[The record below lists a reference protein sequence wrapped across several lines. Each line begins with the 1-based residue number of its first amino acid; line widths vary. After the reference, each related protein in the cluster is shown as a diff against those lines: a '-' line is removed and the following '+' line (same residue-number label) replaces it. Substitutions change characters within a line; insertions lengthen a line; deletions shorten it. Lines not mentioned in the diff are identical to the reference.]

1 MWVHVWHVM
10 RVSWTILLHLVV
22 SRVHSVETWPTLKLR
37 RVEARGSSPKL
48 RRTEVWRSVTEL
60 RRTEPRSVFKLWMVK
75 ARCWWSAPK
84 LWMMETW
91 IRSIKTRAKFMS
103 VGKIHGVIRP
113 IVHHESRRFVQKPSL
128 SFHVVHH
135 HHHSGGV
142 RAKVAM
148 GRRIPL
154 SRGAHRET
162 GSRTA
167 KAALRGRR
175 SGLGRRWGTHA

>member
-84 LWMMETW
+84 LWMMETC

-142 RAKVAM
+142 RAEVAM

-175 SGLGRRWGTHA
+175 SGLRRRWGTHA